1 MKDVKRCT
9 RCILPESLPSVERDI
24 NGVCNYCRTYDRLFS
39 NWEHVKSQRKKEFE
53 HLLQRVK
60 RLNRPYDCLI
70 PLSGGKDS
78 TYTLYLCNKIYGLK
92 CLCVTFDN
100 GFLSEYARMN
110 IKNALKATGADHIF
124 YSINRNILLKLYKL
138 FLIKCGQF
146 CPVCMRGIELST
158 EMAVK
163 AFRIPLVVYG
173 TGGRFTYL
181 GFIPELFQDGDVH
194 FMKKV
199 VTGETLE
206 KDVGPIL
213 LNFTSN
219 IQKIIRITC
228 ELLRLPNPMLTNR
241 IALYDYIDTNYDEI
255 YNTIKQE
262 MGWKKPVDQ
271 FEHMDCIL
279 HEIPFYIHTLKFPE
293 LTTDT
298 LYYSG
303 LIRLGRMTREE
314 AMNLISN
321 KSIKTLVP
329 TVLDSFLREIGMSKD
344 EFEASVRDWRKVE
357 KFRKK
362 ENVIV
367 SIYRRRIARV

>member
-1 MKDVKRCT
+1 M
-9 RCILPESLPSVERDI
+9 
-24 NGVCNYCRTYDRLFS
+24 
-39 NWEHVKSQRKKEFE
+39 
-53 HLLQRVK
+53 
-60 RLNRPYDCLI
+60 
-70 PLSGGKDS
+70 
-78 TYTLYLCNKIYGLK
+78 
-92 CLCVTFDN
+92 
-100 GFLSEYARMN
+100 
-110 IKNALKATGADHIF
+110 
-124 YSINRNILLKLYKL
+124 
-138 FLIKCGQF
+138 
-146 CPVCMRGIELST
+146 
-158 EMAVK
+158 
-163 AFRIPLVVYG
+163 
-173 TGGRFTYL
+173 
-181 GFIPELFQDGDVH
+181 
-194 FMKKV
+194 
-199 VTGETLE
+199 
-206 KDVGPIL
+206 
-213 LNFTSN
+213 
-219 IQKIIRITC
+219 RITC

-241 IALYDYIDTNYDEI
+241 IALYDYIDANYDEI

-314 AMNLISN
+314 AMNLESN
-321 KSIKTLVP
+321 NPIKTLVP